1 MVAVAPREIRD
12 YVYRATRLTGVDHGV
27 ADEIARAA
35 VFAHIQLDSQ
45 LANVLGALERGET
58 PMFGLPYIAAALGA
72 ADQIVAAPEG
82 LVVAD
87 LALFAWEACERG
99 NQIYLTCPD
108 GERRSPN
115 EWVSVGRAPLGVSK
129 LDVVGEQPNRSVL
142 ARAETR
148 RRQAFEAG
156 ALVDDGAWSKLVA
169 LAGKYLVSE
178 SDIDAL
184 G

>member
-12 YVYRATRLTGVDHGV
+12 YVYRATRLTGADHGV

-35 VFAHIQLDSQ
+35 GFAHIQLDSH
-45 LANVLGALERGET
+45 LANVLNALERGET
-58 PMFGLPYIAAALGA
+58 PMFGLSYVAAAAGA
-72 ADQIVAAPEG
+72 SDRTVDAPDG

-99 NQIYLTCPD
+99 AQIYLTCPD
-108 GERRSPN
+108 GDRRSPN
-115 EWVSVGRAPLGVSK
+115 EWMSVGRAPLGVSK
-129 LDVVGEQPNRSVL
+129 LDVVAEQPNRSGL

-148 RRQAFEAG
+148 RREAFEVG
-156 ALVDDGAWSKLVA
+156 ARVDQDAWRNLIA
-169 LAGKYLVSE
+169 LAGQFLVSE